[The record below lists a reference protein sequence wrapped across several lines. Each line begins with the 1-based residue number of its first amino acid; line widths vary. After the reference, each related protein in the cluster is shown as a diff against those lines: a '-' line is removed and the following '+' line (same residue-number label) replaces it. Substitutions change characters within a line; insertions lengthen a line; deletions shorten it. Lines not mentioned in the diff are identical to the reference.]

1 MVLHR
6 WQHNGITVT
15 EVPFRIGDTERG
27 RVFSKRI
34 ITAEDAGD
42 WMATV
47 VDQSGRIIESRSMK
61 VMAPRPGQG

>member
-1 MVLHR
+1 
-6 WQHNGITVT
+6 
-15 EVPFRIGDTERG
+15 VPFRIGDTERG